1 MKSKKK
7 IIVACGTGI
16 ATSTAVKSK
25 IYDYLKEKGMNVE
38 IDQCKISELKSQIEN
53 TKADLVVTTGP
64 VGGNYNLPV
73 VNGVSFLTGINEEK
87 TLNEIISY
95 LKT

>member
-1 MKSKKK
+1 MKNRKK

-25 IYDYLKEKGMNVE
+25 INDYLKEKGMNVD
-38 IDQCKISELKSQIEN
+38 IDQCKISELKSQVVN
-53 TKADLVVTTGP
+53 TKADLIVTTGP
-64 VGGNYNLPV
+64 AGGNYNLPV

-87 TLNEIISY
+87 TLDKIISY
-95 LKT
+95 LQD